1 MNSLVAGGGL
11 HHQHPKSLGHAPPV
25 HVFSDF
31 FHFLL
36 CRKKSPHSTPKS
48 DRHPVDV
55 SPGTSPILSASPLNT
70 PLNRTPVRKISR
82 PSSAESSRRD
92 KDNGS
97 DGSNA
102 SSGSATPRLPH
113 RDLET
118 LQSASD
124 SESASLKDFG
134 KANNNNASTFPDL
147 EFLREVTEGY
157 DSMEEDTNSAK
168 EMLLHLQNLVGSQV
182 SKSDQNMISPYS
194 VNTFPTIRC
203 REYIK
208 LLHVTC

>member
-1 MNSLVAGGGL
+1 M
-11 HHQHPKSLGHAPPV
+11 
-25 HVFSDF
+25 
-31 FHFLL
+31 
-36 CRKKSPHSTPKS
+36 
-48 DRHPVDV
+48 
-55 SPGTSPILSASPLNT
+55 LSASPLNT

-124 SESASLKDFG
+124 SESSSFKDLG
-134 KANNNNASTFPDL
+134 KTNNNNNASTFPDL

-168 EMLLHLQNLVGSQV
+168 EMLLHLQSLVSSQV
-182 SKSDQNMISPYS
+182 SKMIK
-194 VNTFPTIRC
+194 I
-203 REYIK
+203 
-208 LLHVTC
+208 